1 MAENNDVIAAI
12 VGIEPGSALAEVVA
26 GRADI
31 MALTQQTHDGALTPV
46 ASGGLTHAERAALAC
61 RIAKI
66 NDDKDFE
73 EHFEALLDSAGPS
86 SDTAR
91 IADIWFDGGSD
102 IRLKAL
108 IRHVDLVAHAPKDAT
123 RRDIELLQ
131 EAGLTDADIVRLSE
145 LVAFVSYQIRVAA
158 GLRLMRG
165 LA

>member
-1 MAENNDVIAAI
+1 MAETKDVIAEI
-12 VGIEPGSALAEVVA
+12 VGIEPGSALAQVVA

-31 MALTQQTHDGALTPV
+31 MALTQQTHDGALMPETP
-46 ASGGLTHAERAALAC
+46 GGLSHAERAALAC

-66 NDDKDFE
+66 NNESAFE
-73 EHFEALLDSAGPS
+73 AHFEALMDKAGA
-86 SDTAR
+86 SDATAR
-91 IADIWFDGGSD
+91 IADIWFDGGGD
-102 IRLKAL
+102 ARLKAL

-123 RRDIELLQ
+123 RRDIELLR
-131 EAGLTDADIVRLSE
+131 EAGIAEPDIVRLAE

>member
-1 MAENNDVIAAI
+1 MAENVDVIATIA
-12 VGIEPGSALAEVVA
+12 GIEPGSALADVVA

-31 MALTQQTHDGALTPV
+31 MALTQQTHDAALTP
-46 ASGGLTHAERAALAC
+46 ADPGGLSHAERAALAC
-61 RIAKI
+61 RIAKL
-66 NDDKDFE
+66 NDDKAFE
-73 EHFEALLDSAGPS
+73 EHFEALLDKAGAN
-86 SDTAR
+86 DATAR
-91 IADIWFDGGSD
+91 IADIWFDGGND
-102 IRLKAL
+102 PRLKAL

-131 EAGLTDADIVRLSE
+131 EAGLTDADVVRLSE